1 MDDEVD
7 DDMDVGNDDDVDV
20 DVGVNMAL
28 NVDEDLGD
36 NESPL
41 CAAVRS
47 TQLSRKTWINPVFT
61 WT

>member
-20 DVGVNMAL
+20 GVNMAL

-36 NESPL
+36 IQSPL

-47 TQLSRKTWINPVFT
+47 TQLSRKTWITPVFT
-61 WT
+61 LT